1 MTGKARFQ
9 LAHLVAALGC
19 GIFVLDLLLPLGI
32 AVGVLYTALV
42 LLSLWSPQRWLPF
55 RVAEGASVLIVL
67 GFFLF
72 QGLTGSLVWIGFT
85 NRALSLLIL
94 WVTTILVVRY
104 KRSEEAL
111 RDRETRLRLLLEQ
124 LPAIVWTTDTHLRI
138 TSTQGAGL
146 VALNLEAQQLVGTML
161 REHFPDDPE
170 ATPLAAHRHALQ
182 GEPYSYEMTV
192 RERVFEA
199 HVEPLRSSEGTI
211 SGCLGIALDITERTQ
226 AERAREILI
235 RELQTALDNI
245 KTLRGLLPICAA
257 CNKIRD
263 NQGCWEVLETYIQ
276 SHSEAQFT
284 HSICPQCTAK
294 LYPQVEVNRI
304 LKSASRSRSGI

>member
-9 LAHLVAALGC
+9 LAHLVVALGC

-42 LLSLWSPQRWLPF
+42 LLSLWSTQRWLPF
-55 RVAEGASVLIVL
+55 RVAEVASVLIVL

-72 QGLTGSLVWIGFT
+72 QRLTGSLVWIGFA

-124 LPAIVWTTDTHLRI
+124 LPAMIWTTDTHLRI

-146 VALNLEAQQLVGTML
+146 VALNLEPQQMAGTIVG
-161 REHFPDDPE
+161 EHFPDDPE

-211 SGCLGIALDITERTQ
+211 AGCLGIALDITGRTQ

-235 RELQTALDNI
+235 CELQTALDNI

-263 NQGCWEVLETYIQ
+263 NQGRWEFLETYIQ

-284 HSICPQCTAK
+284 HSICPQCTEK
-294 LYPQVEVNRI
+294 LYPHVEPI
-304 LKSASRSRSGI
+304 GSGDMGPSRS